1 MTTLMAVLGLA
12 LAGLLTSLLLKQSG
26 LPPLAFVLQLALG
39 VLIIWRLLP
48 LLDEV
53 LQVFR
58 RVADEAG
65 LNQLYLSVLLKI
77 IAVSYVAEFAASL
90 CRDAGESALAA
101 KVELAAKVVVLL
113 LAVPIVV
120 NILDSV
126 VNILP

>member
-1 MTTLMAVLGLA
+1 MNTFIAVIGLA
-12 LAGLLTSLLLKQSG
+12 LVGLLLSLLLKQSG
-26 LPPLAFVLQLALG
+26 LPPMAYVLQLALG

-48 LLDEV
+48 LLGDV

-58 RVADEAG
+58 RVADTAG

-77 IAVSYVAEFAASL
+77 IAVSYVAEFTAGL

-126 VNILP
+126 VKILP

>member
-1 MTTLMAVLGLA
+1 MNTFMAVLGLV
-12 LAGLLTSLLLKQSG
+12 LAGLLGSLLLKQSG
-26 LPPLAFVLQLALG
+26 LPPLAFILQLALG
-39 VLIIWRLLP
+39 VLVIWRLLP

-58 RVADEAG
+58 RVAEQAE

-77 IAVSYVAEFAASL
+77 IAVSYAAEFAAGL

>member
-1 MTTLMAVLGLA
+1 MSTFLAVLGLA

-26 LPPLAFVLQLALG
+26 LPPLAFILQLALG

-77 IAVSYVAEFAASL
+77 IAVSYVAEFASGL

>member
-1 MTTLMAVLGLA
+1 MNTFIAVIGLA
-12 LAGLLTSLLLKQSG
+12 LVGLLLSLLLKQSG
-26 LPPLAFVLQLALG
+26 LPPMAYVLQLALG

-48 LLDEV
+48 LLGDV

-58 RVADEAG
+58 RVADTAG
-65 LNQLYLSVLLKI
+65 LTQLYLSVLLKI
-77 IAVSYVAEFAASL
+77 IAVSYVAEFAAGL

-126 VNILP
+126 VKILP

>member
-1 MTTLMAVLGLA
+1 MATFFALVGLA
-12 LAGLLTSLLLKQSG
+12 LAGLFCSLLLKQSG
-26 LPPLAFVLQLALG
+26 LPPLALLLQLALS

-48 LLDEV
+48 LLGDV

-58 RVADEAG
+58 RVADTSG
-65 LNQLYLSVLLKI
+65 LSSLYLGVLLKI
-77 IAVSYVAEFAASL
+77 IAVSYVAEFAAGL
-90 CRDAGESALAA
+90 CKDAGESALAA
-101 KVELAAKVVVLL
+101 KLELAAKVVVLL